1 MARRSSTPTPDSTP
15 EADTTSTEEA
25 AVTADTTEATPEA
38 PAEAAATKPAEVP
51 INLDAYTAAVDA
63 AFQAKD
69 EANGVIAEGPLE
81 AVTKAYRDL
90 DGVKPKNAAKALIG
104 DRLKDAVN
112 SLDIVSGRAYML
124 IGEANTAG
132 AGTKTEKAPA
142 DPAEAYVQRVVTL
155 ALAQSLVSVP
165 EGVDGAAAAEKANAQ
180 LAELAPKAAEYL
192 AWTVNE
198 ADDKGEEPEVNSTV
212 KAAVKLATG
221 KTAKAGGSR
230 SGGGSTFDGPR
241 RDIGK
246 HIEEAFADKNSGDFL
261 TIAEITNFKSS
272 EYGDSKP
279 SAGAISAR
287 LFPSTGKCSLTFVT
301 PNTNEKG
308 NRGASKN

>member
-1 MARRSSTPTPDSTP
+1 M
-15 EADTTSTEEA
+15 
-25 AVTADTTEATPEA
+25 TADAATEPTTEAA
-38 PAEAAATKPAEVP
+38 PAAAEKPAEVK
-51 INLDAYTAAVDA
+51 IDLTAYTAAVDA
-63 AFQAKD
+63 AYEGKD
-69 EANGVIAEGPLE
+69 ETSGVVNDELLE

-90 DGVKPKNAAKALIG
+90 DGVKPKNQAKTLVG
-104 DRLKDAVN
+104 ERLKDAVN

-132 AGTKTEKAPA
+132 AGGAKGEKAPA
-142 DPAEAYVQRVVTL
+142 DPAEAYVQRLVTL
-155 ALAQSLVSVP
+155 ALAQSLVTAP
-165 EGVDGAAAAEKANAQ
+165 EGVDTAAAAEKANAQ
-180 LAELAPKAAEYL
+180 LAELAPKAQEYL

-198 ADDKGEEPEVNSTV
+198 AEDKGDEPDVPSTV

-221 KTAKAGGSR
+221 KTAKAGGGR

-246 HIEEAFADKNSGDFL
+246 HIAEAFESHNSGDFL
-261 TIAEITNFKSS
+261 TIAEITNFKSA

-287 LFPSTGKCSLTFVT
+287 LFPPTGKCSLDFVT
-301 PNTNEKG
+301 PDTNEKG
-308 NRGASKN
+308 NRGAKKN